1 MEEGRWVRATNL
13 DHLVSFGY
21 KIVEKRADRVMLDY
35 NHPLAG
41 KTLFYKVRIE
51 KISEVGK
58 EDLELLKPCEHARP

>member
-1 MEEGRWVRATNL
+1 
-13 DHLVSFGY
+13 
-21 KIVEKRADRVMLDY
+21 MLDY

-51 KISEVGK
+51 KISEVVK